1 MGQQK
6 GNPIPSYQNQ
16 AYETL
21 RPNTNARENRN
32 FGTKP
37 VMIDDNTTLNDVVD
51 VSFATDA
58 ILTSVSSSI
67 DSYIAT
73 KANTSDVATSLALKA
88 NLASPALTG
97 TPSSTTAAVGTNTT
111 QVATTAFVIAEKLRL
126 LYRADDA
133 TITVISADN
142 NKVFIAT
149 KASGTQTFTLPGA
162 ATAGLQYTF
171 ICGNAGGELKIL
183 GEMGNTIILKTA
195 AGGTLLSVAADTG
208 IKNTAAT
215 NIVGDT
221 ITLVSDGAT
230 SWYAVSQNGI
240 FASN

>member
-6 GNPIPSYQNQ
+6 GNPTPSYQNQ

-32 FGTKP
+32 YGTKP
-37 VMIDDNTTLNDVVD
+37 VMIDDNLTLNDVVD

-73 KANTSDVATSLALKA
+73 KANIV
-88 NLASPALTG
+88 SPALTG
-97 TPSSTTAAVGTNTT
+97 TPTSTTPSVGDNSTKI
-111 QVATTAFVIAEKLRL
+111 ATTAFVIAEKLRL

-133 TITVISADN
+133 TIAITSADN

>member
-1 MGQQK
+1 MGQRK
-6 GNPIPSYQNQ
+6 GNPTPTVQQQ
-16 AYETL
+16 AYMDKYGASAA
-21 RPNTNARENRN
+21 RTNSGA
-32 FGTKP
+32 TP
-37 VMIDDNTTLNDVVD
+37 AMIDHTTTLTAVIDSVFSTDAD
-51 VSFATDA
+51 VSA
-58 ILTSVSSSI
+58 
-67 DSYIAT
+67 

-97 TPSSTTAAVGTNTT
+97 APASTTAAVGTNTT
-111 QVATTAFVIAEKLRL
+111 QIATTAFVIAEKLRL

-133 TITVISADN
+133 TVAITAAVN

-149 KASGTQTFTLPGA
+149 KASATQTFTLPA
-162 ATAGLQYTF
+162 ASTAGLQYTF
-171 ICGNAGGELKIL
+171 ICGADSGELRIF
-183 GEMGNTIILKTA
+183 GSAGDTIILKTA
-195 AGGTLLSVAADTG
+195 AAGTLLSVVADTG

-240 FASN
+240 FASV